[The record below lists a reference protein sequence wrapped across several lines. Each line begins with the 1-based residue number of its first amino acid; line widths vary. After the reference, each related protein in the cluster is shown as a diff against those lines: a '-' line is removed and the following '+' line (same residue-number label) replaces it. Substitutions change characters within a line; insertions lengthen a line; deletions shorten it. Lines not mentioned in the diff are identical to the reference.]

1 MCVKKV
7 PSSKIYDRGMGDR
20 PVAILKTYDM
30 AQTIRWYAAAGF
42 EVRDRLPDDHPTW
55 CEVARDGVVLQFL
68 SGDTPWFGTPTLTGC
83 LYLYPPSVAAVA
95 EELEGH
101 VDLPLGV
108 EEREWGRRE
117 LVVQDPNGY
126 FLTFAEDL

>member
-1 MCVKKV
+1 M
-7 PSSKIYDRGMGDR
+7 
-20 PVAILKTYDM
+20 
-30 AQTIRWYAAAGF
+30 
-42 EVRDRLPDDHPTW
+42 
-55 CEVARDGVVLQFL
+55 QFL
-68 SGDTPWFGTPTLTGC
+68 SGDTPWSGAPTLTGC

-95 EELEGH
+95 EELQGQ
-101 VDLPLGV
+101 VDLPFGV